1 MSLRRKILLFCVLAA
16 AAGTAGCDDRKA
28 KPQAVAPPVTVS
40 TPTQRRITE
49 WDEYTG
55 RFQAIQDVEVRARV
69 SGYLEAIRFADGQ
82 TVNKGDLLFIID
94 PRPYQ
99 AAADAALA
107 ALTQAEARL
116 DLANREQVRAKELA
130 RTQSGSIQSLD
141 KATQEQRAAMGA
153 VQAASAQLRNAQLDL
168 EFTHITSPVT
178 GRISRHLVSIGNL
191 VSGGQANSTLL
202 TTIVSLDPIHFYFDA
217 DQNAYLK
224 YERLARAGQ
233 RPSSREVANPVRLSL
248 ADEPDFVHEGRM
260 DFVDNQIDLGTGTIR
275 GRAIFDNPDL
285 LFTPG
290 MFARIRLLGSPEHD
304 ALLLPDEA
312 IGTDQARRFVYVLG
326 AENVATYREVKLGPI
341 IDGLRVVREGLT
353 PTDRVIVSG
362 LQRVRTGS
370 PVTPQAPQPAPQGA
384 AKSAAQP

>member
-1 MSLRRKILLFCVLAA
+1 M
-16 AAGTAGCDDRKA
+16 AGMTGCDDRNS
-28 KPQAVAPPVTVS
+28 KPQAGAPPVTVAP
-40 TPTQRRITE
+40 PTQRRITE

-55 RFQAIQDVEVRARV
+55 RFQAIQNVEVRARV
-69 SGYLEAIRFADGQ
+69 NGYLEAIRFADGQ

-99 AAADAALA
+99 AAADAAA
-107 ALTQAEARL
+107 ATLTQTEARL
-116 DLANREQVRAKELA
+116 DLANREQSRASELA

-153 VQAASAQLRNAQLDL
+153 VQAARAQLRNAQLDL
-168 EFTHITSPVT
+168 EFTHVTSPVT

-202 TTIVSLDPIHFYFDA
+202 TTIVSLDPIYFYFDA

-224 YERLARAGQ
+224 YERLARSGQ
-233 RPSSREVANPVRLSL
+233 RPSSRDVANPVRLSL
-248 ADEPDFVHEGRM
+248 ADEPDFVHDGHM
-260 DFVDNQIDLGTGTIR
+260 DFVDNAIDLGTGTIR
-275 GRAIFDNPDL
+275 GRAIFDNADL

-290 MFARIRLLGSPEHD
+290 MFARIRLLGSAEHD

-326 AENVATYREVKLGPI
+326 ADNVATYREVKLGPI

-353 PTDRVIVSG
+353 PADRVIVSG
-362 LQRVRTGS
+362 LQRVRLGS
-370 PVTPQAPQPAPQGA
+370 PVTPQAPPPAPPPAPQGA
-384 AKSAAQP
+384 AKAASQP